1 MPLLDLLDND
11 PTGFPSELVDV
22 VKFLVYIN
30 VEERF
35 LVQLNQKCLPNA
47 RCFGEDDQVQVE
59 L

>member
-11 PTGFPSELVDV
+11 PTGFPSELVDK

-35 LVQLNQKCLPNA
+35 LIQLNQKCMTGS
-47 RCFGEDDQVQVE
+47 RCFGEDDPVQVE